1 MKARERARTIK
12 GRPSRFM
19 GSKSNILVV
28 DDNPDKLNLIKA
40 ALDLAGYNVTT
51 ATDGEE
57 ALAAIESYQPDLV
70 VTDVMM
76 PRMNGYELAQRI
88 RANPVT
94 KFIPVIMQTAAGRR
108 SEDLRRAN
116 EVGALGYITD
126 PTDLELLLA
135 RTRTLL
141 EFKAYLDVCEEAAFT
156 DHLTGLANRRR
167 FERQLEREV
176 GRMARFGHP
185 FSLLMLDIDSFKSLN
200 DTYGH
205 DAGDEA
211 IRRIS
216 RVLREGTRGID
227 LAARIGGE
235 EFAIL
240 LVETNK
246 DGGIEVAERLRAAI
260 KMLEIPRAGHITGSF
275 GVAECPG
282 DAQTSTDLLKAA
294 DVALYEAKR
303 NGRDRVVTMG
313 ALKTNS
319 MAAGDVQGEGN
330 IELVSRG

>member
-1 MKARERARTIK
+1 ME
-12 GRPSRFM
+12 SQ
-19 GSKSNILVV
+19 SNILVV
-28 DDNPDKLNLIKA
+28 DDNPDKLGLIEA
-40 ALDLAGYNVTT
+40 ALSLAGYNVTT

-57 ALAAIESYQPDLV
+57 ALAVLESYQPDLV
-70 VTDVMM
+70 ITDVMM

-88 RANPVT
+88 RANPIT

-108 SEDLRRAN
+108 SEDLRRAS

-176 GRMARFGHP
+176 DRTSRFGHP
-185 FSLLMLDIDSFKSLN
+185 LSLLMLDIDSFKNLN
-200 DTYGH
+200 DSYGH

-235 EFAIL
+235 EFAVL
-240 LVETNK
+240 LVETNRE
-246 DGGIEVAERLRAAI
+246 GGLEVAERLRMAI
-260 KMLEIPRAGHITGSF
+260 KALDIPGAGHITGSF

-330 IELVSRG
+330 IGLVSRG

>member
-1 MKARERARTIK
+1 MEPKA
-12 GRPSRFM
+12 
-19 GSKSNILVV
+19 NILIV
-28 DDNPDKLNLIKA
+28 DDNPDKLSLLEA
-40 ALDLAGYNVTT
+40 ALCLAGYRVTT
-51 ATDGEE
+51 ATDGDE

-70 VTDVMM
+70 ITDVMM

-88 RANPVT
+88 RSNPVT
-94 KFIPVIMQTAAGRR
+94 KFIPVIMQTAASRR
-108 SEDLRRAN
+108 VEDLRRAS

-126 PTDLELLLA
+126 PTDLDLLLA

-176 GRMARFGHP
+176 SRTLRLSHP
-185 FSLLMLDIDSFKSLN
+185 FSLLMIDIDNFKNLN
-200 DTYGH
+200 DSFGH
-205 DAGDEA
+205 DAGDDA

-235 EFAIL
+235 EFAVL
-240 LVETNK
+240 LVETAEQ
-246 DGGIEVAERLRAAI
+246 GGFDVAERLRVAI
-260 KMLEIPRAGHITGSF
+260 KSLELPSGEQITASF
-275 GVAECPG
+275 GVAECPT
-282 DAQTSTDLLKAA
+282 DAQTATEILKAA

-303 NGRDRVVTMG
+303 QGRDRVVATPG
-313 ALKTNS
+313 AKSNS
-319 MAAGDVQGEGN
+319 MAAGDVQPDGN
-330 IELVSRG
+330 IGLASRG

>member
-1 MKARERARTIK
+1 ME
-12 GRPSRFM
+12 
-19 GSKSNILVV
+19 SKSNILVV

-40 ALDLAGYNVTT
+40 ALNLAGYNVTT
-51 ATDGEE
+51 ATDGDE
-57 ALAAIESYQPDLV
+57 ALTAIESYQPDLV
-70 VTDVMM
+70 ITDVMM

-108 SEDLRRAN
+108 TEDLRRAN
-116 EVGALGYITD
+116 EAGALGYITD
-126 PTDLELLLA
+126 PTDLDLLLS

-176 GRMARFGHP
+176 ARMGRYGHP
-185 FSLLMLDIDSFKSLN
+185 FSLLMIDIDSFKDLN
-200 DTYGH
+200 DSFGH

-211 IRRIS
+211 IRRLS

-227 LAARIGGE
+227 LSARIGGE
-235 EFAIL
+235 EFAVL
-240 LVETNK
+240 LAETSK
-246 DGGIEVAERLRAAI
+246 EGAFEVAERLRTAI
-260 KMLEIPRAGHITGSF
+260 KVMEIPKARNITASF
-275 GVAECPG
+275 GVAECPT
-282 DAQTSTDLLKAA
+282 DAQTAADVLKAA

-303 NGRDRVVTMG
+303 NGRDRVV
-313 ALKTNS
+313 ALEPPRSNS
-319 MAAGDVQGEGN
+319 MAAGDVQGDGN
-330 IELVSRG
+330 LGVISRG

>member
-1 MKARERARTIK
+1 MESKA
-12 GRPSRFM
+12 
-19 GSKSNILVV
+19 NILIV
-28 DDNPDKLNLIKA
+28 DDNPDKLGLLEA
-40 ALDLAGYNVTT
+40 ALTLAGYHVTT
-51 ATDGEE
+51 ATDGDE
-57 ALAAIESYQPDLV
+57 ALAAVESYQPDLII
-70 VTDVMM
+70 TDVMM

-94 KFIPVIMQTAAGRR
+94 KFIPVIMQTAASRR
-108 SEDLRRAN
+108 AEDLRRAS

-126 PTDLELLLA
+126 PTDLDLMLA

-176 GRMARFGHP
+176 GRVLRFERP
-185 FSLLMLDIDSFKSLN
+185 FTLLMIDIDNFKNLN
-200 DTYGH
+200 DSFGH
-205 DAGDEA
+205 DAGDDA

-235 EFAIL
+235 EFAVL
-240 LVETNK
+240 LVETALSA
-246 DGGIEVAERLRAAI
+246 GVEVAERLRIAI
-260 KMLEIPRAGHITGSF
+260 KALETPSGGRITASF
-275 GVAECPG
+275 GVAECPS
-282 DAQTSTDLLKAA
+282 DAQTASEILKAA

-303 NGRDRVVTMG
+303 SGRDRVVSMEPVRS
-313 ALKTNS
+313 NS
-319 MAAGDVQGEGN
+319 MAAGDVQ
-330 IELVSRG
+330 RD

>member
-1 MKARERARTIK
+1 ME
-12 GRPSRFM
+12 
-19 GSKSNILVV
+19 SKSNILVV
-28 DDNPDKLNLIKA
+28 DDNPDKLSLIKA

-51 ATDGEE
+51 ATDGDE
-57 ALAAIESYQPDLV
+57 ALAAVESYQPDLV
-70 VTDVMM
+70 ITDVMM
-76 PRMNGYELAQRI
+76 PRMNGYELAERI

-108 SEDLRRAN
+108 IEDLRRAN
-116 EVGALGYITD
+116 EAGALGYITD
-126 PTDLELLLA
+126 PTDLDLLLA

-176 GRMARFGHP
+176 ARMERYGHP
-185 FSLLMLDIDSFKSLN
+185 FSLLMIDIDNFKELN
-200 DTYGH
+200 DGFGH

-216 RVLREGTRGID
+216 KALREGTRGID

-235 EFAIL
+235 EFAVL
-240 LVETNK
+240 LVETRRE
-246 DGGIEVAERLRAAI
+246 GGFEVAERLRAAI
-260 KMLEIPRAGHITGSF
+260 KVLEIPGARHITASF
-275 GVAECPG
+275 GVAECPT
-282 DAQTSTDLLKAA
+282 DAQTAADVLKAA

-303 NGRDRVVTMG
+303 NGRDRVV
-313 ALKTNS
+313 ALQPPRSNS
-319 MAAGDVQGEGN
+319 MAAGDVQGDGN
-330 IELVSRG
+330 LGVLSRG

>member
-1 MKARERARTIK
+1 MD
-12 GRPSRFM
+12 
-19 GSKSNILVV
+19 SKSYILVV

-40 ALDLAGYNVTT
+40 ALNLAGYNVTT

-57 ALAAIESYQPDLV
+57 AITAIESYQPDLV
-70 VTDVMM
+70 ITDVMM

-116 EVGALGYITD
+116 EAGALGYITD
-126 PTDLELLLA
+126 PTDLDLLLA

-176 GRMARFGHP
+176 ARMGRYGHP
-185 FSLLMLDIDSFKSLN
+185 FSLLMIDIDSFKDLN
-200 DTYGH
+200 DSFGH
-205 DAGDEA
+205 DAGDDA
-211 IRRIS
+211 IRRLS
-216 RVLREGTRGID
+216 KVLREGTRGID

-235 EFAIL
+235 EFAVL
-240 LVETNK
+240 LAETSRE
-246 DGGIEVAERLRAAI
+246 GGLEVAERLRAAI
-260 KMLEIPRAGHITGSF
+260 KTLEIPRARYITASF

-282 DAQTSTDLLKAA
+282 DAQTAADVLKAA

-303 NGRDRVVTMG
+303 NGRDRVVAMEPP
-313 ALKTNS
+313 LSNS
-319 MAAGDVQGEGN
+319 MAAGDVQGDGN
-330 IELVSRG
+330 LGLVSRG

>member
-1 MKARERARTIK
+1 
-12 GRPSRFM
+12 M

-28 DDNPDKLNLIKA
+28 DDNPDKLGLIEA
-40 ALDLAGYNVTT
+40 ALSLAGYNVTT
-51 ATDGEE
+51 ATDGVE

-70 VTDVMM
+70 ITDVMM

-126 PTDLELLLA
+126 PTDLDLLLA

-167 FERQLEREV
+167 FESQLEREV
-176 GRMARFGHP
+176 ARMQRFGHP
-185 FSLLMLDIDSFKSLN
+185 FSLLMLDIDSFKNLN
-200 DTYGH
+200 DTFGH

-211 IRRIS
+211 LRRLS

-235 EFAIL
+235 EFAVL

-246 DGGIEVAERLRAAI
+246 QGGFDVAERLRTAI
-260 KMLEIPRAGHITGSF
+260 KAIEMPISAQMTASF
-275 GVAECPG
+275 GVAECPS
-282 DAQTSTDLLKAA
+282 DAQTAADILKAG

-303 NGRDRVVTMG
+303 NGRDQVV
-313 ALKTNS
+313 AIRSLESNS
-319 MAAGDVQGEGN
+319 IAVGDVQGDGN
-330 IELVSRG
+330 LGLASRG

>member
-1 MKARERARTIK
+1 MDSKA
-12 GRPSRFM
+12 
-19 GSKSNILVV
+19 NILIV
-28 DDNPDKLNLIKA
+28 DDNPDKLGLLEA
-40 ALDLAGYNVTT
+40 ALQLAGYNVTT
-51 ATDGEE
+51 ATDGDE

-70 VTDVMM
+70 ITDVMM

-88 RANPVT
+88 WANPLT

-108 SEDLRRAN
+108 AEDLRRAS
-116 EVGALGYITD
+116 EAGALGYITD
-126 PTDLELLLA
+126 PTDLDLMLA

-176 GRMARFGHP
+176 GRVLRFGHP
-185 FSLLMLDIDSFKSLN
+185 FSLLMVDIDNFKNLN
-200 DTYGH
+200 DTFGH
-205 DAGDEA
+205 DAGDDA

-235 EFAIL
+235 EFAVL
-240 LVETNK
+240 LVET
-246 DGGIEVAERLRAAI
+246 GQSAGAEVAERLRVSI
-260 KMLEIPRAGHITGSF
+260 KALKTPSGDGITASF
-275 GVAECPG
+275 GVAECPT
-282 DAQTSTDLLKAA
+282 DAQTASGILKAA

-303 NGRDRVVTMG
+303 NGRDRVVTMEP
-313 ALKTNS
+313 LRSNS
-319 MAAGDVQGEGN
+319 VAAGDVQ
-330 IELVSRG
+330 RD

>member
-1 MKARERARTIK
+1 MH
-12 GRPSRFM
+12 
-19 GSKSNILVV
+19 SKSNILVV
-28 DDNPDKLNLIKA
+28 DDNPDKLHLIEA
-40 ALDLAGYNVTT
+40 ALSLAGYQVTT
-51 ATDGEE
+51 ASDGVE

-70 VTDVMM
+70 ITDVMM

-108 SEDLRRAN
+108 AEDLRRAS

-126 PTDLELLLA
+126 PTDLDLLLA

-176 GRMARFGHP
+176 GRVLRFERP
-185 FSLLMLDIDSFKSLN
+185 FTLLMIDIDSFKNVN
-200 DTYGH
+200 DSFGH

-211 IRRIS
+211 IRRIAK
-216 RVLREGTRGID
+216 VLSEGTRGID

-235 EFAIL
+235 EFAVL
-240 LVETNK
+240 LVETSK
-246 DGGIEVAERLRAAI
+246 EGGFEVAERLRTAI
-260 KMLEIPRAGHITGSF
+260 KSLDIPKAGRVTASF
-275 GVAECPG
+275 GVAECPR
-282 DAQTSTDLLKAA
+282 DAQTSADILKAA
-294 DVALYEAKR
+294 DIALYEAKR
-303 NGRDRVVTMG
+303 NGRDRVVAMQP
-313 ALKTNS
+313 LMSNS
-319 MAAGDVQGEGN
+319 MAAGDVQSDGN
-330 IELVSRG
+330 LGLPPRG